1 MGRLPEQQTFKPLED
16 TAFRMG
22 KLLPPRQAPQIPRA
36 SQPTP
41 VSSPVSAEPYSNL
54 RGAIKGT
61 VQPYDKFK
69 DLGQITV
76 PYRGSTRYEP
86 GGTHMGVDIA
96 APRGTP
102 IGSFTGGTVT
112 DVVRGKGWTPGQS
125 SFGNY
130 VIITTPTGEKVR
142 YSHLYED
149 FVKVGE
155 QIQKGQKIGSIGGT
169 GSTYSQ
175 HHEGPGYHLDLRIK
189 DAANKYYIN
198 PTTFLK
204 NYK

>member
-1 MGRLPEQQTFKPLED
+1 MSRLPEQQTFKPLED
-16 TAFRMG
+16 TAFKMG
-22 KLLPPRQAPQIPRA
+22 KTLLSRRTMPSHENIKN
-36 SQPTP
+36 
-41 VSSPVSAEPYSNL
+41 EPYSDL
-54 RGAIKGT
+54 RGAIK
-61 VQPYDKFK
+61 K
-69 DLGQITV
+69 DSIPEFNSFSNLGPITTK
-76 PYRGSTRYEP
+76 YGGSTRYEKFHP
-86 GGTHMGVDIA
+86 ALDIA

-112 DVVRGKGWTPGQS
+112 DVVRGKGWTPEQS

-175 HHEGPGYHLDLRIK
+175 HHEGPGYHLDLRIRDIAGK
-189 DAANKYYIN
+189 YLKPSTYLAQYNK
-198 PTTFLK
+198 
-204 NYK
+204 